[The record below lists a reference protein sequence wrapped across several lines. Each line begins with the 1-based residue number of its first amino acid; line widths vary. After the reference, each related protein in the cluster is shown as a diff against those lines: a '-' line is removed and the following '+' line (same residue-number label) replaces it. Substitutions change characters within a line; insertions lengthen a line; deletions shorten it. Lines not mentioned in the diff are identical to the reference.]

1 MWLPIPAAQAAVK
14 QSMVKGLRS
23 TQPKNKPIILKG
35 AGLSR
40 PLKQPRRQIQ
50 LPPKTIINNQIIVK
64 VKARGCG
71 RSLRSLP
78 YPLTFHIGVHI
89 QKTDTL

>member
-1 MWLPIPAAQAAVK
+1 VVADTRRPSGGQTNNDLRAAIHAAQK
-14 QSMVKGLRS
+14 QIKY
-23 TQPKNKPIILKG
+23 LKG
-35 AGLSR
+35 AGLGR